1 MRVPTVSNVET
12 LTSTLAPFQGSK
24 VREPGGGKAPS
35 WTSPRLAPDASK
47 LTSFRLWQKD
57 QRKVPARHT

>member
-1 MRVPTVSNVET
+1 MRVPTVSKVET

-35 WTSPRLAPDASK
+35 WTSPGWRPM
-47 LTSFRLWQKD
+47 RQN
-57 QRKVPARHT
+57 